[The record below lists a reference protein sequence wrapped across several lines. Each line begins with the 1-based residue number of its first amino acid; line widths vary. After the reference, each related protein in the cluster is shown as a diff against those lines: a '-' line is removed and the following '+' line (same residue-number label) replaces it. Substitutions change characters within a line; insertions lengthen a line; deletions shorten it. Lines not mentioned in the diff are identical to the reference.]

1 MDKSPLHSC
10 DSCKGTGKVVSQRTG
25 LRQGVKRT
33 VEFLVDCP
41 AKLTEQY
48 SLGFVDTDANK
59 KPRPR

>member
-1 MDKSPLHSC
+1 MDQSSKHSC
-10 DSCKGTGKVVSQRTG
+10 ESCKGTGKVVGQRTG

-48 SLGFVDTDANK
+48 SLGFPDAAAGK
-59 KPRPR
+59 KPRFR